1 MKFHTLYFL
10 ILKLSFMI
18 QFILVMA
25 GLESEN
31 SIAYVLSDFLFK
43 ISIGLF
49 LIVFFFFNNF
59 PELYGYDRL
68 VISFGGTLL
77 VYDAVYHVLPKL
89 FTNFG
94 VNFNPFSVTN
104 MFSKV

>member
-1 MKFHTLYFL
+1 MKFHSFYFL
-10 ILKLSFMI
+10 ILKLSFLI
-18 QFILVMA
+18 QFVLVMS

-31 SIAYVLSDFLFK
+31 SVTYVLSEFLFK

-49 LIVFFFFNNF
+49 LVLFFFFNNF

-77 VYDAVYHVLPKL
+77 VYDAIYNVLPKV
-89 FTNFG
+89 FRNFG
-94 VNFNPFSVTN
+94 VKFNPFSLTN
-104 MFSKV
+104 MFSR